1 METNNV
7 NFTGDDVLNTKN
19 VVAYY
24 DKLNKVIEMQTELI
38 KINKE
43 LKKSGVLKDNTN
55 KTADIKEYYK
65 NYYKN
70 VSKKKEREDYHC
82 PECNCTVKYFSKTL
96 HLNSKKHQKNAAKT
110 E

>member
-43 LKKSGVLKDNTN
+43 LKKSGVIKDSNN

-65 NYYKN
+65 NYYQNVLKN
-70 VSKKKEREDYHC
+70 KKRDDYYC
-82 PECNCTVKYFSKTL
+82 EVCDCTVKYFSKTL
-96 HLNSKKHQKNAAKT
+96 HLNSKKHQKNSAKT